1 VVWIVL
7 GQIEAGDINYFPARF
22 SKPGALI
29 AAIKEMKFFEVA
41 CFDFIALLQ
50 QTESFMGQFSLT
62 ATLTWDTLRTA
73 LDLSVRQFDHVQ
85 SGLRNYS
92 MSCDPPPKKVLD
104 VADSKN
110 CLAKVL
116 TYRALS
122 ANPPYVYE
130 FPRQMSMLMYYL
142 DPSRANASCASPNV
156 HLLPSLIRGEAGN
169 FGETAVVL
177 TQCAC
182 DQLHEEVRTRCCN
195 MSRMFTIC
203 FIGHV
208 CTSA

>member
-1 VVWIVL
+1 MVL
-7 GQIEAGDINYFPARF
+7 GQIVAGEINYFPVKF
-22 SKPGALI
+22 IKPGALI
-29 AAIKEMKFFEVA
+29 EAIKEMKFFEVA
-41 CFDFIALLQ
+41 CVDFIQLLH
-50 QTESFMGQFSLT
+50 QTESFMVQFPLT
-62 ATLTWDTLRTA
+62 APLTWDTLRTA
-73 LDLSVRQFDHVQ
+73 LNISPAQFDHVQ
-85 SGLRNYS
+85 SGLRKYS

-104 VADSKN
+104 VTDSKG
-110 CLAKVL
+110 CPAKAL

-122 ANPPYVYE
+122 AKNVYE
-130 FPRQMSMLMYYL
+130 FPVDMSMLMYYL
-142 DPSRANASCASPNV
+142 DPSRANSSCASPAA
-156 HLLPSLIRGEAGN
+156 HLLPSLIRGEDGS

-182 DQLHEEVRTRCCN
+182 DQLPEQVRTRCCN

>member
-1 VVWIVL
+1 MVL
-7 GQIEAGDINYFPARF
+7 GQIVAGEINYFPVRF
-22 SKPGALI
+22 IKPGPFI
-29 AAIKEMKFFEVA
+29 EAIKQSKFFNVT
-41 CFDFIALLQ
+41 CVDFIALLL
-50 QTESFMGQFSLT
+50 QTESFMLQFPSLT
-62 ATLTWDTLRTA
+62 APLTWETLRTA
-73 LDLSVRQFDHVQ
+73 LNISAAQFDHVQ
-85 SGLRNYS
+85 SGLRKYS

-104 VADSKN
+104 VTDSEGRV
-110 CLAKVL
+110 AKAF

-122 ANPPYVYE
+122 AKNVYE
-130 FPRQMSMLMYYL
+130 FPVDMSLLMFYL
-142 DPSRANASCASPNV
+142 DPSRANASCASPTA

-169 FGETAVVL
+169 FGDTAVVL

-182 DQLHEEVRTRCCN
+182 DQLHEQVRTRCCN

>member
-1 VVWIVL
+1 MVWIVL

-41 CFDFIALLQ
+41 CVDFIALLQ
-50 QTESFMGQFSLT
+50 QTESFMVQFSLT

-73 LDLSVRQFDHVQ
+73 LNISPAQFDHVQ

-104 VADSKN
+104 VADSKG
-110 CLAKVL
+110 CPAKAL

-122 ANPPYVYE
+122 PAKNVYE
-130 FPRQMSMLMYYL
+130 FPVDMSLLMYYL

-177 TQCAC
+177 TQCPC
-182 DQLHEEVRTRCCN
+182 DQLHEQVRTRCCN